1 MPAMAPRPMPR
12 IHLSGALLPP
22 SLYNKPMLRYKPTQP
37 LRMTMM
43 IRARRR
49 ARQRRLQRWDE
60 LQEIK
65 FLLGDDDAWYDTYK
79 PYERKLQAQFQ
90 RERERA
96 QMVFTPEQ
104 LRVAKAARR
113 ARLAQYMARR
123 PRQDTPRD

>member
-1 MPAMAPRPMPR
+1 MPR

-65 FLLGDDDAWYDTYK
+65 FLLGNDDAWYDTYK
-79 PYERKLQAQFQ
+79 PYERELQAQFQ

-113 ARLAQYMARR
+113 ARLARHMARR
-123 PRQDTPRD
+123 TRQDTPPD

>member
-1 MPAMAPRPMPR
+1 MPR

-37 LRMTMM
+37 LHMTMM
-43 IRARRR
+43 IRARR
-49 ARQRRLQRWDE
+49 DE

-65 FLLGDDDAWYDTYK
+65 FLLGNDDAWYDTYK
-79 PYERKLQAQFQ
+79 PYERELQAQFQ

-113 ARLAQYMARR
+113 ARLARHMARR
-123 PRQDTPRD
+123 TRQDTPPD

>member
-1 MPAMAPRPMPR
+1 
-12 IHLSGALLPP
+12 
-22 SLYNKPMLRYKPTQP
+22 
-37 LRMTMM
+37 MM

-65 FLLGDDDAWYDTYK
+65 FRLGDADAWDATYK
-79 PYERKLQAQFQ
+79 PYERELQAQFQ

-123 PRQDTPRD
+123 TRQDTPRD